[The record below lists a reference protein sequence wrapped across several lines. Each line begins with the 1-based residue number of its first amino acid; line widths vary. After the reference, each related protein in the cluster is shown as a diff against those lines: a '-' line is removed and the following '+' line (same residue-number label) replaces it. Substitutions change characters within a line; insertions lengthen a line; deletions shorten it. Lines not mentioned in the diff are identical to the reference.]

1 MHFRD
6 VVPLSAR
13 FRHVCRALEP
23 GERLPQLPTLTE
35 QLIACRAE
43 LERQNSTGEDEDWD
57 LEGESVEDDEIVL
70 SQE

>member
-23 GERLPQLPTLTE
+23 GERLPQLPSLSE
-35 QLIACRAE
+35 QLMACRAE
-43 LERQNSTGEDEDWD
+43 LERQTNTDEDEGWD
-57 LEGESVEDDEIVL
+57 VEEELAQDDE
-70 SQE
+70 